1 MPLEEKVKEIFGLK
15 TLSKEG
21 RGFLEKWEC
30 VPENLVVEALKITKE
45 NIHKASFSY
54 ADAVL
59 DDWKKNNLTT
69 VDEVRKHAKKFD
81 RKRSGGNG
89 NKVSSSETVKKE
101 DVLRYIRKIQKDMPE
116 YMQSKAE
123 RAGFINAC
131 CQIGAFVETLK

>member
-1 MPLEEKVKEIFGLK
+1 MPLEEKVKEIFGFQ

-21 RGFLEKWEC
+21 VGFLEKWEC
-30 VPENLVVEALKITKE
+30 VPEELVVETLKITKE

-59 DDWKKNNLTT
+59 DDWKRNNLTT
-69 VDEVRKHAKKFD
+69 IEEVQKHAKKFN
-81 RKRSGGNG
+81 RKRSGGN
-89 NKVSSSETVKKE
+89 KVSSDETVKKA

-123 RAGFINAC
+123 KAGFVNAC
-131 CQIGAFVETLK
+131 CQIGAFVEALK